1 MKANIPGAKE
11 GMYMSTDS
19 ITVDVRP
26 IDVHGDY
33 TMEARG
39 LWRMKGDFMGGPFV
53 SHTRLDKTNQR
64 IVTAEVFV
72 YSPNKL
78 KRNLV
83 RMLEASLY
91 TLKLPTEK
99 TQGEIP
105 LGVAREVILKTF
117 ADPVM
122 LELCTPIIYGS
133 PKVAAYHRKSLDLP
147 TNFSIVNSA
156 SEAVFNRLS
165 VVNCT
170 DDEVKVEFSKP
181 DPEAGKAAL
190 GALEKAI
197 EEFREGLIDVIVT
210 APINKHTIQ
219 SEGFSFPGHTEYI
232 EERLGDG
239 SKSLMILM
247 KDDFRVALVTGHIP
261 VRDIASTITK
271 ELIQEKIAIFNRSL
285 KQDFGIGAP
294 RIAVLALNPH
304 AGDEGL
310 LGTEEQ
316 EIIIP
321 AIQEM
326 AAKGI
331 LCYGPYPADGF
342 MGSGNFTHFDGV
354 LAMYHDQGLA
364 PFKALAMD
372 EGVNYTAGL
381 QVVRTSPAHGTAYDI
396 AGKGLACEDSFRQAI
411 YVAID
416 VFRNRLRDKEAHANP
431 LRKQYY
437 EKRDDSDKLK
447 LDTVDDDV

>member
-1 MKANIPGAKE
+1 ME
-11 GMYMSTDS
+11 DS
-19 ITVDVRP
+19 KI
-26 IDVHGDY
+26 
-33 TMEARG
+33 
-39 LWRMKGDFMGGPFV
+39 
-53 SHTRLDKTNQR
+53 R
-64 IVTAEVFV
+64 IGI
-72 YSPNKL
+72 
-78 KRNLV
+78 
-83 RMLEASLY
+83 
-91 TLKLPTEK
+91 
-99 TQGEIP
+99 TQGDIN
-105 LGVAREVILKTF
+105 GVGYEVILKAF

-156 SEAVFNRLS
+156 SEATHNRLS

-170 DDEVKVEFSKP
+170 DDDVKVDFSKP

-197 EEFREGLIDVIVT
+197 EEFKEGLIDVIVT

-232 EERLGDG
+232 EERLGNG

-261 VRDIASTITK
+261 VREIASSITK
-271 ELIQEKIAIFNRSL
+271 ELIQDKLTIFHQSL

-326 AAKGI
+326 AAKGM

-381 QVVRTSPAHGTAYDI
+381 PVVRTSPAHGTAYDI
-396 AGKGLACEDSFRQAI
+396 AGKGLACEDSFRQAV

-416 VFRNRLRDKEAHANP
+416 VFRNRQRDKAAHANP